1 VHDIFFLQSYRSGT
15 WDHCWSLAVEEH
27 FYIMLP
33 LFLWFLLRRTRL
45 GDPDPFRILPTAF
58 AFLAV
63 ALLVARL
70 ITAHYYVP
78 WHWAIHQFPTHLRI
92 DSLFFGVVISYY
104 THFHGERFSRF
115 VRTFFWPLAA
125 VGIALVAPCFFIEQ
139 SQLWMYTYGLAAL
152 YLGFGA
158 LLIVFLH
165 VPLESAWIPVS
176 GALRAFAYIGTFSYS
191 IYLWHVFW
199 MQFLQW
205 LNVTGIPYIG
215 LFLYYSGAIIWGIL
229 ISKLIEIPTLR
240 LRDRLYPALVPLVLE
255 EQTPTQFSS
264 ENVAVT

>member
-1 VHDIFFLQSYRSGT
+1 VGSLLVAGSGRALL
-15 WDHCWSLAVEEH
+15 HHASPLSLVFAAKDP
-27 FYIMLP
+27 FS
-33 LFLWFLLRRTRL
+33 
-45 GDPDPFRILPTAF
+45 DPDPFRVLPAAF
-58 AFLAV
+58 GFLAV

-104 THFHGERFSRF
+104 THFHGEKFSRF
-115 VRTFFWPLAA
+115 VHTFFWPLTT
-125 VGIALVAPCFFIEQ
+125 VGIALVAPCFFMEQ

-165 VPLESAWIPVS
+165 VPVESAWIPVS
-176 GALRAFAYIGTFSYS
+176 GALRAFAYVGTFSYS

-199 MQFLQW
+199 MRFLQG

-264 ENVAVT
+264 ENLAVT